1 MSSCFSDKGCSH
13 PFSLISF
20 WEPKGGIMNKFEQ
33 YVERVRTEQLRNNI
47 APLRQQIKQSWAQK
61 KIINWAARY
70 GYDKEEVEQKI
81 LEDDMFASCF
91 AKDPIKQ
98 NYTEKIAEQL
108 LGVNTCPTMVFLSP
122 KKENFVMVVFRIIVK
137 V

>member
-1 MSSCFSDKGCSH
+1 MSSCFSDKGCPH

-61 KIINWAARY
+61 KIIN
-70 GYDKEEVEQKI
+70 
-81 LEDDMFASCF
+81 
-91 AKDPIKQ
+91 
-98 NYTEKIAEQL
+98 
-108 LGVNTCPTMVFLSP
+108 
-122 KKENFVMVVFRIIVK
+122 
-137 V
+137 